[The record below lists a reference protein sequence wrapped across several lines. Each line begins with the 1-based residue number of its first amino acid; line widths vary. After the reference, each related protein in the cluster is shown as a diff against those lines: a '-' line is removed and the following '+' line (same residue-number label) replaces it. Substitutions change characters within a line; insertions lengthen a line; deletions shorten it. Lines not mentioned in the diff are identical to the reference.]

1 MRMETDYEEEKQREN
16 YFLPIAGGHIHFNAF
31 PVFLDG
37 TQFIYDKQGNYDGA
51 DTMAGPAI
59 TIWIIS
65 GMPLRGRL
73 FPDIS

>member
-51 DTMAGPAI
+51 DTMAAQP
-59 TIWIIS
+59 
-65 GMPLRGRL
+65 
-73 FPDIS
+73 

>member
-16 YFLPIAGGHIHFNAF
+16 YFLPIAGGHIHFDAF

-51 DTMAGPAI
+51 DTMAAQPLQ
-59 TIWIIS
+59 S
-65 GMPLRGRL
+65 G
-73 FPDIS
+73 